1 MSLWWNLEDVTF
13 SDYVPNLQRRHA
25 DVTQNLTY
33 EIIHLD
39 TIIISQHIEEVL
51 IAKITNHA
59 LSLRKISNNILE
71 SEMCINI
78 LSRGVID

>member
-1 MSLWWNLEDVTF
+1 MSLWWNLEDDTF
-13 SDYVPNLQRRHA
+13 SDYVPNSQRRHV

-39 TIIISQHIEEVL
+39 TIISQHIEEVL
-51 IAKITNHA
+51 IAKIINNA

-78 LSRGVID
+78 SSRGVID

>member
-1 MSLWWNLEDVTF
+1 MSLWWNLKDDTF
-13 SDYVPNLQRRHA
+13 SDYVSNSQRRHA

-51 IAKITNHA
+51 IAKITNNA

-78 LSRGVID
+78 LSIEV